1 MVPGREFQVVS
12 KESVNNNW
20 LQEFGVPVVG
30 RVYAARRG
38 RQTDRQTD
46 SRRCILAVCQS
57 CNELRRSCVAVP
69 TAAESI
75 TVTRQETNCL
85 QGAPSHGHVM
95 VTSSDACTHPPAAIL
110 N

>member
-38 RQTDRQTD
+38 RQTDRRTAGVASLLSV
-46 SRRCILAVCQS
+46 SRAM
-57 CNELRRSCVAVP
+57 N
-69 TAAESI
+69 
-75 TVTRQETNCL
+75 
-85 QGAPSHGHVM
+85 
-95 VTSSDACTHPPAAIL
+95 
-110 N
+110 